1 MEVHSSL
8 PSDSCSARME
18 SSIPSGIVTV
28 TTVSPPSASVID
40 KIRSVSTNFIDNNY
54 NMQYDIIYS
63 EISHLFA
70 SDKEEER
77 SNVTLE

>member
-28 TTVSPPSASVID
+28 TTVPPPSASVID
-40 KIRSVSTNFIDNNY
+40 KIRSVSTNFIDNN
-54 NMQYDIIYS
+54 
-63 EISHLFA
+63 
-70 SDKEEER
+70 
-77 SNVTLE
+77 